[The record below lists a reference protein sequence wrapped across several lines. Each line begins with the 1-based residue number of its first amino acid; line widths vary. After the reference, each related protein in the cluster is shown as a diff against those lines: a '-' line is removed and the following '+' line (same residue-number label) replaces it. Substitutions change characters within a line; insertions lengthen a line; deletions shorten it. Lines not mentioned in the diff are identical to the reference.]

1 MEQIKKQM
9 DAKLKFCKN
18 EVYSS
23 YDPITQ
29 AGSVQLGWK
38 KELKVDHPVDVS
50 FMSVN
55 CGKNEFSSLK
65 FSNASFAIEPKDC
78 PDKKETIND
87 GCKDNNSLFEKIRMP
102 LFN

>member
-29 AGSVQLGWK
+29 AGLVQFGWK

-55 CGKNEFSSLK
+55 CRKNEYSSLK
-65 FSNASFAIEPKDC
+65 FSNASFAIEPKVC
-78 PDKKETIND
+78 PNKKQIIND
-87 GCKDNNSLFEKIRMP
+87 
-102 LFN
+102 

>member
-29 AGSVQLGWK
+29 AGLVQLGWK
-38 KELKVDHPVDVS
+38 RKLKMHLLQLNPKFVPT
-50 FMSVN
+50 
-55 CGKNEFSSLK
+55 KNK
-65 FSNASFAIEPKDC
+65 
-78 PDKKETIND
+78 
-87 GCKDNNSLFEKIRMP
+87 
-102 LFN
+102 